1 MRNVIL
7 LRLTEMFIFKKT
19 SIVMFVL
26 SVGLITWV
34 SSAKADDSKSASVTV
49 GVMASLSGNWA
60 SIGDMTRKG
69 LTLASEELNSKDGIL
84 GHQIQ
89 LTFQDTDEA
98 VSAAKVV
105 STYRFMR
112 SQGVDIFIGP
122 TGSPGGIA
130 LAPIAARDDVVMIT
144 PSVGVRDF
152 HIAGDNLF
160 NIQGVWET
168 SSGML
173 ARYAYGL
180 GIRQIGIFSSEH
192 PFEVRQADAFE
203 AAFREAGGKIITRQE
218 PSPERTDLRS
228 EVLRIVQSKAPA
240 VFFANYNQ
248 IGLAAKQLK
257 EAGFR
262 GAQFATQI
270 DSSRLV
276 SAAGALNSTIFAR
289 LTDNPI
295 DRFGTSF
302 RKQFNEEPSY
312 TADFAYDALM
322 ALANAIKTAGS
333 FEPAK
338 IKVAMLG
345 VSFDGVSGHIAFDK
359 QGCVIR
365 KPTAWRVVG
374 DKFEYLAALQ

>member
-1 MRNVIL
+1 
-7 LRLTEMFIFKKT
+7 MFMFKKT
-19 SIVMFVL
+19 YIIVFVL
-26 SVGLITWV
+26 LVGLLTWV
-34 SSAKADDSKSASVTV
+34 SPAKADDSKSVSVTV

-112 SQGVDIFIGP
+112 SQGVNIFVGP
-122 TGSPGGIA
+122 TGGPGGIA

-152 HIAGDNLF
+152 HTAADNLF
-160 NIQGVWET
+160 NTQGVWET

-173 ARYAYGL
+173 ARHAYGL
-180 GIRQIGIFSSEH
+180 GIRQIAIFSSEH

-203 AAFREAGGKIITRQE
+203 AAFREAGGKITTRQE
-218 PSPERTDLRS
+218 PNPERTDLRS

-240 VFFANYNQ
+240 VFLANYNQ
-248 IGLAAKQLK
+248 MGLAAKQLK

-262 GAQFATQI
+262 GSQFATQI

-289 LTDNPI
+289 LTDNPV

-302 RKQFNEEPSY
+302 RERFNEEPSY

-322 ALANAIKTAGS
+322 ALANAIKIAGA
-333 FEPAK
+333 FEPTK

-345 VSFDGVSGHIAFDK
+345 VSFDGASGHIAFDK

-374 DKFEYLAALQ
+374 DKFEYLATLQ

>member
-1 MRNVIL
+1 M
-7 LRLTEMFIFKKT
+7 LRQTALVVYVFSFLG
-19 SIVMFVL
+19 FL
-26 SVGLITWV
+26 HDA
-34 SSAKADDSKSASVTV
+34 SSATADDSTSPSITV
-49 GVMASLSGNWA
+49 GVMTSLSGNWA

-69 LTLASEELNSKDGIL
+69 LTLASEELNAKGGVL
-84 GHQIQ
+84 GRNIE

-112 SQGVDIFIGP
+112 SRGVNIFVGP

-130 LAPIAARDDVVMIT
+130 LAPIVAHDDVVMVT

-160 NIQGVWET
+160 NTQGVWET

-180 GIRQIGIFSSEH
+180 GIRQIAIFASQH
-192 PFEVRQADAFE
+192 PFEMRQADAFE
-203 AAFREAGGKIITRQE
+203 VAFRQAGGKIASRQE
-218 PSPERTDLRS
+218 PNPELTDLRT

-248 IGLAAKQLK
+248 MGLAAKQLK
-257 EAGFR
+257 EAGF
-262 GAQFATQI
+262 GGSQFATQV
-270 DSSRLV
+270 DPSRLV

-289 LTDNPI
+289 LTDNPV
-295 DRFGTSF
+295 DRFSALF
-302 RKQFNEEPSY
+302 RKRFNEEPSY
-312 TADFAYDALM
+312 TSDFAYDALV
-322 ALANAIKTAGS
+322 ALADAIKTAGTS
-333 FEPAK
+333 EPARVK
-338 IKVAMLG
+338 LAMLEI
-345 VSFDGVSGHIAFDK
+345 SFDGASGRIAFDK
-359 QGCVIR
+359 EGCVIR

-374 DKFEYLAALQ
+374 DKFEYLATLR